1 MPSPRG
7 VLVLCSG
14 IGLWIAA
21 RLVGSPTIHIVAVG
35 LVLLPLASILLA
47 RRSGQRLAVRRRIS
61 DVRVPP
67 GRRVTVDVE
76 VENLSP
82 TSTSFLLVEDRIPP
96 ALGAPARLVLTGI
109 PAHSRQHVTYAF
121 TPRARG
127 RFSFGPLTI
136 DASDPVRAHA
146 TALGVHRSR

>member
-14 IGLWIAA
+14 IGLWIGA

-82 TSTSFLLVEDRIPP
+82 TSTSFLLVEER
-96 ALGAPARLVLTGI
+96 
-109 PAHSRQHVTYAF
+109 F
-121 TPRARG
+121 PRAVV
-127 RFSFGPLTI
+127 SL
-136 DASDPVRAHA
+136 
-146 TALGVHRSR
+146 